1 MDETKAIAEKI
12 RLMDLAQKLGL
23 ILGVNP
29 VWKGGYVIF
38 DNDPVAMVLAIDT
51 GCWKIAT
58 GDFGV
63 LNLPQEAPELMAGM
77 SETPPELRGEIK
89 RTKEDGDD

>member
-1 MDETKAIAEKI
+1 MDETKAIAEKMKVI
-12 RLMDLAQKLGL
+12 DLAEQLGL
-23 ILGVNP
+23 ILGVKP

-38 DNDPVAMVLAIDT
+38 DNNPVAMVLAIDT

-63 LNLPQEAPELMAGM
+63 LNLPKKAAELMADM
-77 SETPPELRGEIK
+77 SEIIEGI
-89 RTKEDGDD
+89 EDD

>member
-1 MDETKAIAEKI
+1 MDETKVIAEKMKVI
-12 RLMDLAQKLGL
+12 DLAEQLGL

-63 LNLPQEAPELMAGM
+63 LNLPKEAAELMADM
-77 SETPPELRGEIK
+77 SEIIEGI
-89 RTKEDGDD
+89 EDE